1 MAMEIEPPPEGAPHV
16 RPAPAPGGPVLC
28 VFAHPD
34 DMEICAGG
42 TVARWCAEGREVHLL
57 VLTNGD
63 RGAGKPVD
71 RVELAATRLR
81 ETGEAA
87 AYLGLASTAVLGTHD
102 GELENTPEVRLDIAR
117 VIRRLRPALVLS
129 CDPTV
134 VFFGNR
140 YYNHSD
146 HRNAGWCTMDAIF
159 PGAGNPLFFESLLHD
174 EGLQPWD
181 VNEIW
186 LGWTMEPNHHQDVTG
201 YLDRKV
207 EALRLHAS
215 QVADGQIGFFEEW
228 LPQEAVE
235 AGKQIGV
242 QHAESFRVLQ
252 LG

>member
-1 MAMEIEPPPEGAPHV
+1 MALEIEPPPEGAPHV
-16 RPAPAPGGPVLC
+16 HPAPEPGGPVLA

-42 TVARWCAEGREVHLL
+42 TVARWCAEGRDVHLL

-63 RGAGKPVD
+63 RGAAKPVD
-71 RVELAATRLR
+71 RDELAATRLA
-81 ETGEAA
+81 ETQEAGE
-87 AYLGLASTAVLGTHD
+87 YLGLTSVTVLATHD
-102 GELENTPEVRLDIAR
+102 GELENVPSVRIEIAR
-117 VIRRLRPALVLS
+117 TIRRLRPAMVLS

-134 VFFGNR
+134 VFFGNE
-140 YYNHSD
+140 YFNHSD

-159 PGAGNPLFFESLLHD
+159 PGAGNPLFFEELLA
-174 EGLQPWD
+174 EGLEPWD

-201 YLDRKV
+201 FMQRKV

-215 QVADGQIGFFEEW
+215 QVADHQIGFFEEW
-228 LPQEAVE
+228 LPKEAVE
-235 AGKQIGV
+235 AGKRIGV

>member
-1 MAMEIEPPPEGAPHV
+1 VALESEPHPEGAPHV
-16 RPAPAPGGPVLC
+16 HPAAETGGPVLA

-42 TVARWCAEGREVHLL
+42 TVARWCSEGRDVHLL

-63 RGAGKPVD
+63 RGAAKPVD
-71 RVELAATRLR
+71 RTELAATRLA
-81 ETGEAA
+81 ETHAA
-87 AYLGLASTAVLGTHD
+87 GRYLGLTSVAVLDTHD
-102 GELENTPEVRLDIAR
+102 GELENVPSVRIEIAR
-117 VIRRLRPALVLS
+117 AIRRLRPAMVLS

-134 VFFGNR
+134 VFFGNE
-140 YYNHSD
+140 YFNHSD

-159 PGAGNPLFFESLLHD
+159 PGAGNPLFFEELLA
-174 EGLQPWD
+174 EGLEPWS
-181 VNEIW
+181 VTEVW

-201 YLDRKV
+201 FMDRKV
-207 EALRLHAS
+207 EALRLHES

-228 LPQEAVE
+228 LPKEAVE
-235 AGKQIGV
+235 AGKRVGV